1 MQLKPVS
8 PRALIVDDEP
18 MMIRLCRSILEG
30 MDLEVLEAH
39 NAESALALLE
49 REATGIRL
57 LLTDIRMGTG
67 MDGVEL
73 SHRVRKAHPHIE
85 ILIMSG
91 YADEEPVKRMLAHA
105 EFRFLQKPFTVAA
118 MREEVRRMGTLW

>member
-1 MQLKPVS
+1 MKSKPVS
-8 PRALIVDDEP
+8 PRALVVDDEP

-30 MDLEVLEAH
+30 MDMEVLETH

-49 REATGIRL
+49 GEGQGVRL
-57 LLTDIRMGTG
+57 LLTDIRMGEG

-73 SHRVRKAHPHIE
+73 SHRVRKAHPHID

-91 YADEEPVKRMLAHA
+91 YADEAPVKRMLAQA
-105 EFRFLQKPFTVAA
+105 DFRFLQKPFTVSALRDA
-118 MREEVRRMGTLW
+118 VRGVLKP